1 MSSAARILATQAEA
15 AGLTLDLE
23 LPADLPLLHGE
34 ERALRQVLLNLLANA
49 IKFTA
54 PGGRVTLAV
63 ALEASGSLAIVVSD
77 TGIGIAAAD
86 LPRAMEP
93 FSQIESGLI
102 RRHEGTGLGLPIAR
116 KLTEAMGGKFIIEST
131 PRRGTRVTLRFPADR
146 LVESPVA
153 ATG

>member
-1 MSSAARILATQAEA
+1 
-15 AGLTLDLE
+15 
-23 LPADLPLLHGE
+23 
-34 ERALRQVLLNLLANA
+34 
-49 IKFTA
+49 
-54 PGGRVTLAV
+54 VTLTA

-131 PRRGTRVTLRFPADR
+131 PRRGTQVTLRFPADR

-153 ATG
+153 VLG